1 MGMRAIVVGAGF
13 AGLTAARRL
22 MERGHDVTV
31 VEARDRIGGRVVN
44 HRFADG
50 SEVEIGGQWIGPGQH
65 RVLALAREFGIE
77 IFDTYETGAKVVA
90 TGGSVRRFHGD
101 RYAMPWHVLLEVGAA
116 LRRLRCLSNRVP
128 LEAPWATPKAASLDA
143 TTFESWLQRTIVF
156 PASRRFLRTAIT
168 AVFAREAS
176 ELSLLQVAFYA
187 RSGDSLE
194 RLLSIREGAQAH
206 RVVGGTARIAE
217 RLAAQLGNRVRLSE
231 PARQIEQ
238 DAQGVRVTT
247 ATGRHEA
254 DGVIVAMPPHLLA
267 GIDFRPGLPPDRVQL
282 IQNMSM
288 GAVIKCVATYPTP
301 FWRPLGLAGIAMST
315 DHAVSMV
322 FDNSPPDGRS
332 GMLVAFIEAAHARR
346 AARLDAQALRR
357 LVLDDLAALI
367 DPGAASPIDFVA
379 KDWAAERWTGGCY
392 GGHLAP
398 GTWTQLGPV
407 LRRPTGRIVWS
418 GTETATEWNGYI
430 EGAIGSGERAADE
443 MEALGNGAAI
453 PA

>member
-1 MGMRAIVVGAGF
+1 MRVIVVGAGF
-13 AGLTAARRL
+13 AGLAAARRL
-22 MERGHDVTV
+22 MERGHEVTV

-65 RVLALAREFGIE
+65 RVLALAREFGLDL
-77 IFDTYETGAKVVA
+77 FDTHETGAKVLA
-90 TGGSVRRFHGD
+90 TGGSIRRFHGD
-101 RYAMPWHVLLEVGAA
+101 RYAMPVYVLLEVAAA

-128 LEAPWATPKAASLDA
+128 LDAPWTTPKAASLDA
-143 TTFESWLQRTIVF
+143 TTFESWLRRTVMF

-176 ELSLLQVAFYA
+176 EVSLLQVAFYA
-187 RSGDSLE
+187 RSGGSLE
-194 RLLSIREGAQAH
+194 RLLSIQGGAQAH

-217 RLAAQLGNRVRLSE
+217 RLAQKLGDRVRLSE
-231 PARQIEQ
+231 PALRIEQ
-238 DAQGVRVTT
+238 DAHGVRVITPKGGHD
-247 ATGRHEA
+247 AC
-254 DGVIVAMPPHLLA
+254 GVIVALPPHLLA
-267 GIDFRPGLPPDRVQL
+267 GIDFRPGLPPDRIQL
-282 IQNMSM
+282 IQNVSM
-288 GAVIKCVATYPTP
+288 GAVIKCVATYPAP
-301 FWRPLGLAGIAMST
+301 FWRALGLAGIAMST
-315 DHAVSMV
+315 DHAVSLV
-322 FDNSPPDGRS
+322 FDNSPADGRS

-346 AARLDAQALRR
+346 AAQLDAQGLRR
-357 LVLDDLAALI
+357 MVLDDLTALI
-367 DPGAASPIDFVA
+367 GPGAASPIEFVA

-398 GTWTQLGPV
+398 GIWTQLGPV

-418 GTETATEWNGYI
+418 GTETAAEWNGYI

-443 MEALGNGAAI
+443 MEALGNGAAM